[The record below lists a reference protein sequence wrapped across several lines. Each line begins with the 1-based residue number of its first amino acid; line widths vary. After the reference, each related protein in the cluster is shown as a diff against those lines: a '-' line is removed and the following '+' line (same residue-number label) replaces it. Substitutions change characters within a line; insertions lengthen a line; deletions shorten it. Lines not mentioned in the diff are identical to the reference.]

1 MDKKKTSDEELVLYI
16 QRHAGAGFEEVID
29 RYQDKLLRYV
39 ATLCR
44 DRDRTQDVV
53 QETFIS
59 AYQNINS
66 FNTNRKFSSWI
77 YRIAHNKAIN
87 EWRKNKNQISLSTIT
102 EAEGKYNA
110 TEISK
115 EIDQKQVHLR
125 VKYLISVLPEKY
137 REPLVLRHFEEKSYE
152 EISDILKI
160 PKSTVGVR
168 IKRGVAIIK
177 RTSNIKIEDYL

>member
-115 EIDQKQVHLR
+115 EIP
-125 VKYLISVLPEKY
+125 SV
-137 REPLVLRHFEEKSYE
+137 S
-152 EISDILKI
+152 I
-160 PKSTVGVR
+160 
-168 IKRGVAIIK
+168 
-177 RTSNIKIEDYL
+177 